1 MAGGGSHGATT
12 RPRQR
17 RRSTVNG
24 RRRRERRAIWRGA
37 RIRETEGAYSGAQVQ
52 RQWNDDGCWRRR
64 RGRICRAR
72 MLSVGRGFNKAEER
86 GARRLEAGQQLRFN
100 LLGKAKERPL
110 ARQQHTK
117 SQCPQ
122 VAGRRLRRWGR
133 SEEVACEGYVPPAN
147 GASLTSLPGSLVSA
161 GSARGKKQNGRN
173 AGTLE
178 H

>member
-1 MAGGGSHGATT
+1 
-12 RPRQR
+12 
-17 RRSTVNG
+17 
-24 RRRRERRAIWRGA
+24 
-37 RIRETEGAYSGAQVQ
+37 
-52 RQWNDDGCWRRR
+52 
-64 RGRICRAR
+64 
-72 MLSVGRGFNKAEER
+72 MLSVGGGFNKAEER

-110 ARQQHTK
+110 QHTK

-161 GSARGKKQNGRN
+161 GSARGKKQKWKERWNTEHWQPSGTRRVDPEQI
-173 AGTLE
+173 AGGESLIRSN
-178 H
+178 